1 MDWQDK
7 AMIRIGSDENTQYLI
22 IIRQNHNG
30 LHSHHYRNHHHHHH
44 HKSNNAAF
52 PFEFVAQKKA
62 ADAKSQHGSK
72 GHTPIIP
79 IILIILISVPIVA
92 NILNNHWKSSPPVSA
107 SLLSLL
113 SASSSPCW
121 SHRSSIALSSL
132 SSLYS
137 TSIFTKFNLHQLL
150 QNWDPISWRSLLPE
164 S

>member
-1 MDWQDK
+1 
-7 AMIRIGSDENTQYLI
+7 MIRIGSDENTQYLI

-30 LHSHHYRNHHHHHH
+30 LHSHHYCNHHHHHH

-107 SLLSLL
+107 RLPSLTISIIVAMLVTQIIYCTLITVIIILS
-113 SASSSPCW
+113 
-121 SHRSSIALSSL
+121 
-132 SSLYS
+132 
-137 TSIFTKFNLHQLL
+137 FNLHQV
-150 QNWDPISWRSLLPE
+150 
-164 S
+164 